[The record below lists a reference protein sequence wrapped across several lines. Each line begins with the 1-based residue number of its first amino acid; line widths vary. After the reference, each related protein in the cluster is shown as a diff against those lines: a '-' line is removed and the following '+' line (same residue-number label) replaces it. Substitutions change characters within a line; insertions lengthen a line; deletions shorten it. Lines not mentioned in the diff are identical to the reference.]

1 MAFLG
6 QGEFSS
12 RESEG
17 LLVCRGIVHGVIVGV
32 PPDGS
37 FPVLSVWSPSCR
49 KRPGSGLLA
58 GSLALAGCSNKGAKG
73 GGTIPPVN
81 SASAGS
87 RSTSSSVASGGA
99 SAGAS
104 GAASADAVTADPLVD
119 GATLAQAAWNAIK
132 LLTPTVE
139 TNPKVGDRGTTLV
152 GMDTWVW
159 ATPSIPR
166 TVTATATA
174 GPTTATASPSGWQLS
189 APDGRASCQGFG
201 VVWHSGMAQGSSPCT
216 ISFSRSSAHPG
227 GSIPLTVPV
236 A

>member
-1 MAFLG
+1 M
-6 QGEFSS
+6 
-12 RESEG
+12 
-17 LLVCRGIVHGVIVGV
+17 CRGIVHGVIVGV

-58 GSLALAGCSNKGAKG
+58 GSLALAGCSNKGATG

-87 RSTSSSVASGGA
+87 RSTASSVASG
-99 SAGAS
+99 

-119 GATLAQAAWNAIK
+119 GATLAQTAWNAIK

-152 GMDTWVW
+152 GIDTWVW
-159 ATPSIPR
+159 ATASIPR

-174 GPTTATASPSGWQLS
+174 GPTAATASGLQLS

-201 VVWHSGMAQGSSPCT
+201 VVWHSGMADRVESVHDLPVQCAPRWFDTVDGV
-216 ISFSRSSAHPG
+216 G
-227 GSIPLTVPV
+227 GLKPDVFGV
-236 A
+236 

>member
-1 MAFLG
+1 M
-6 QGEFSS
+6 
-12 RESEG
+12 
-17 LLVCRGIVHGVIVGV
+17 CRGIVHGVIVGV

-87 RSTSSSVASGGA
+87 RSTASSVASG
-99 SAGAS
+99 

-119 GATLAQAAWNAIK
+119 GATLAQTAWNAIK

-152 GMDTWVW
+152 GIDTWVW
-159 ATPSIPR
+159 APASIPR

-174 GPTTATASPSGWQLS
+174 GPTAATASGLQLS

-201 VVWHSGMAQGSSPCT
+201 VVWHSGMADRVESVHDLPVQCAPRWFDTVDGV
-216 ISFSRSSAHPG
+216 G
-227 GSIPLTVPV
+227 GLKPDVFGV
-236 A
+236 

>member
-1 MAFLG
+1 MAR
-6 QGEFSS
+6 S
-12 RESEG
+12 
-17 LLVCRGIVHGVIVGV
+17 
-32 PPDGS
+32 
-37 FPVLSVWSPSCR
+37 LSCL
-49 KRPGSGLLA
+49 SGLRRVASALGVGCWLA
-58 GSLALAGCSNKGAKG
+58 R
-73 GGTIPPVN
+73 GTIPPVN

-87 RSTSSSVASGGA
+87 RSTASSVASGGA

>member
-1 MAFLG
+1 M
-6 QGEFSS
+6 
-12 RESEG
+12 
-17 LLVCRGIVHGVIVGV
+17 
-32 PPDGS
+32 
-37 FPVLSVWSPSCR
+37 
-49 KRPGSGLLA
+49 LA

-87 RSTSSSVASGGA
+87 RSTASSVASGGA

-201 VVWHSGMAQGSSPCT
+201 MVWHSGMAQGSSPCT

>member
-1 MAFLG
+1 M
-6 QGEFSS
+6 
-12 RESEG
+12 
-17 LLVCRGIVHGVIVGV
+17 
-32 PPDGS
+32 
-37 FPVLSVWSPSCR
+37 
-49 KRPGSGLLA
+49 LA

-87 RSTSSSVASGGA
+87 SSTASSVASGGA

-104 GAASADAVTADPLVD
+104 GVASADVVTADPLAD

-132 LLTPTVE
+132 LLTPAVE

-159 ATPSIPR
+159 ATASIPR

-174 GPTTATASPSGWQLS
+174 GSTAATASGLQLS

-201 VVWHSGMAQGSSPCT
+201 MVWHSGMAEGSSPCT

>member
-6 QGEFSS
+6 QGDFSS

-87 RSTSSSVASGGA
+87 RSTASSVASG
-99 SAGAS
+99 

-119 GATLAQAAWNAIK
+119 GATLAQTAWNAIK

-152 GMDTWVW
+152 GIDTWVW
-159 ATPSIPR
+159 ATASIPR

-174 GPTTATASPSGWQLS
+174 SGLQLS

-201 VVWHSGMAQGSSPCT
+201 VVWHSGMADRVESVHDLPVQCAPRWFDTVDGV
-216 ISFSRSSAHPG
+216 G
-227 GSIPLTVPV
+227 GLKPDVFGV
-236 A
+236 

>member
-6 QGEFSS
+6 QGDFSS

-87 RSTSSSVASGGA
+87 RSTASSVASG
-99 SAGAS
+99 

-152 GMDTWVW
+152 GIDTWVW
-159 ATPSIPR
+159 ATASIPR

-174 GPTTATASPSGWQLS
+174 GPTAATASGLQLS

>member
-6 QGEFSS
+6 QGDFSS

-87 RSTSSSVASGGA
+87 RSTASSVASG
-99 SAGAS
+99 

-119 GATLAQAAWNAIK
+119 GATLAQTAWNAIK

-152 GMDTWVW
+152 GIDTWVW
-159 ATPSIPR
+159 ATASIPR

-174 GPTTATASPSGWQLS
+174 GPSAATASGQPS
-189 APDGRASCQGFG
+189 P
-201 VVWHSGMAQGSSPCT
+201 
-216 ISFSRSSAHPG
+216 
-227 GSIPLTVPV
+227 
-236 A
+236 

>member
-1 MAFLG
+1 M
-6 QGEFSS
+6 
-12 RESEG
+12 
-17 LLVCRGIVHGVIVGV
+17 
-32 PPDGS
+32 
-37 FPVLSVWSPSCR
+37 
-49 KRPGSGLLA
+49 LA
-58 GSLALAGCSNKGAKG
+58 GSLALPGCSNKGAKG

-87 RSTSSSVASGGA
+87 SSTASSVASG
-99 SAGAS
+99 

-139 TNPKVGDRGTTLV
+139 TDPKVGGRGTTLV

-227 GSIPLTVPV
+227 GSMPLTVPV

>member
-1 MAFLG
+1 M
-6 QGEFSS
+6 
-12 RESEG
+12 
-17 LLVCRGIVHGVIVGV
+17 CRGIVHGVIVGV

-87 RSTSSSVASGGA
+87 RSTASSVASG
-99 SAGAS
+99 

-119 GATLAQAAWNAIK
+119 GATLAQTAWNAIK

-152 GMDTWVW
+152 GIDTWVW
-159 ATPSIPR
+159 ATASIPR

-174 GPTTATASPSGWQLS
+174 GPTATASGLQLS

-201 VVWHSGMAQGSSPCT
+201 VVWHSGMADRVESVHDLPVQCAPRWFDTVDGV
-216 ISFSRSSAHPG
+216 G
-227 GSIPLTVPV
+227 GLKPDVFGV
-236 A
+236 

>member
-1 MAFLG
+1 M
-6 QGEFSS
+6 
-12 RESEG
+12 
-17 LLVCRGIVHGVIVGV
+17 CRGIVHGVIVGV

-87 RSTSSSVASGGA
+87 RSTASSVASG
-99 SAGAS
+99 

-119 GATLAQAAWNAIK
+119 GATLAQTAWNAIK

-152 GMDTWVW
+152 GIDTWVW
-159 ATPSIPR
+159 ATASIPR

-174 GPTTATASPSGWQLS
+174 GPTAATASGWQLS

-201 VVWHSGMAQGSSPCT
+201 MVWHSGMAQGSSPCT